1 MAKNNNEDFMGCGRL
16 GYKDIKLIDI
26 QPLHPGMTVMV
37 VDTDADDNVVMRD
50 CVETG
55 NCYCLALVEENG
67 ENAVYPFALS
77 TFYGVDLR
85 ATVVPIRHCPKCG
98 KRMRPHMEEGDTGTL
113 YYTCGRCGRMEQS
126 WLEPDELEEPGET
139 DVNCKEDKDHE
150 QDYHL

>member
-1 MAKNNNEDFMGCGRL
+1 MAKNNNEDFMGCGTL
-16 GYKDIKLIDI
+16 GYKDIKLIGI

-67 ENAVYPFALS
+67 EKAVYPFALS

-113 YYTCGRCGRMEQS
+113 YYTCGGRMEHS
-126 WLEPDELEEPGET
+126 WLESDELEDPGET
-139 DVNCKEDKDHE
+139 DVDCEEDNDHE
-150 QDYHL
+150 